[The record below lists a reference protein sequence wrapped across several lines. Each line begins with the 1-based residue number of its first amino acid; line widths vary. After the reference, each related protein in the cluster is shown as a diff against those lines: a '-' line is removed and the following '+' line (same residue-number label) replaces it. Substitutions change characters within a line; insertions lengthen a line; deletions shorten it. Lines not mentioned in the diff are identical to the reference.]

1 MFRSPS
7 APFCGRAVQLV
18 GCKSQPA
25 SLRTTA
31 HLPVG
36 WGGEGDGGVM
46 ASSSVGVTLRRSFSP
61 PLPSSC
67 IPGGSG
73 RVPASPRGADP
84 GSACW

>member
-1 MFRSPS
+1 MGRMGCLSPHIPLPGSDARSEEEEEEEGEVLRSPS

-36 WGGEGDGGVM
+36 WGGEGGG
-46 ASSSVGVTLRRSFSP
+46 GH
-61 PLPSSC
+61 
-67 IPGGSG
+67 
-73 RVPASPRGADP
+73 DQ
-84 GSACW
+84 